1 MSASHS
7 TGPVPLFDR
16 VLQRNR
22 LARALASGYPD
33 FLMRRLVEDL
43 EERLGAVLRP
53 FSRALDLGSPTGHV
67 AAMLRRRPGAE
78 QVTRLAGLPGNG
90 VDVVGDEEAL
100 PFGAGAFDLVVS
112 VMALHGI
119 NDLPGALAQVR
130 RALRPDG
137 LFMAAMLGGRTLAEL
152 RAVLLEAESAVEGG
166 ASPRVAP
173 FADLRDLGALLQRAG
188 LALPVADS
196 DLLTLRYG
204 SAVELMRDLRA
215 MGLTNALSDRSR
227 RPLRRETLMRAL
239 SLYQERHADADGRI
253 RASFEVVWLSGWAPH
268 ESQQKPLRPGSAKA
282 RLADALNAI
291 ETKLPGA

>member
-1 MSASHS
+1 MSATHS
-7 TGPVPLFDR
+7 TGPAPLFDR
-16 VLQRNR
+16 ALQRRR
-22 LARALASGYPD
+22 LERALALGYPD
-33 FLMRRLVEDL
+33 FLMTRLAEDL
-43 EERLGAVLRP
+43 DERLGAVLRP
-53 FSRALDLGSPTGHV
+53 FPHALDLGSPTDHV
-67 AAMLRRRPGAE
+67 AALLRGRPGAV
-78 QVTRLAGLPGNG
+78 QVTRLAGLPGPG
-90 VDVVGDEEAL
+90 VDVVADEEVL

-112 VMALHGI
+112 VMALHGV
-119 NDLPGALAQVR
+119 NDLPGTLAQLR
-130 RALRPDG
+130 RALAPDG

-152 RAVLLEAESAVEGG
+152 RAVLIEAESAVEGG

-188 LALPVADS
+188 LALPVADA
-196 DLLTLRYG
+196 DLLTLRYD
-204 SAVELMRDLRA
+204 SAIDLMRDLRA
-215 MGLTNALSDRSR
+215 MGLTNALTDRSR

-239 SLYQERHADADGRI
+239 ALYQERHADADGRI

>member
-1 MSASHS
+1 
-7 TGPVPLFDR
+7 
-16 VLQRNR
+16 LQRLR

-43 EERLGAVLRP
+43 DERLGAVLRP
-53 FSRALDLGSPTGHV
+53 FPHALDLGSPTGHV
-67 AAMLRRRPGAE
+67 ADMLHARPGAE
-78 QVTRLAGLPGNG
+78 LVTRLAALPGAG

-137 LFMAAMLGGRTLAEL
+137 LFMAAMLGGRTLTEL
-152 RAVLLEAESAVEGG
+152 RAVLLEAESAIEGG

-291 ETKLPGA
+291 ETKLPGRE

>member
-1 MSASHS
+1 MSATHS
-7 TGPVPLFDR
+7 TGPAPLFDR
-16 VLQRNR
+16 VLQRRR
-22 LARALASGYPD
+22 LGRALALGYPD
-33 FLMRRLVEDL
+33 FLMTRLAEDL
-43 EERLGAVLRP
+43 DERLGAVLRP
-53 FSRALDLGSPTGHV
+53 FACALDLGSPTHHV
-67 AAMLRRRPGAE
+67 AAMLRARPGAA
-78 QVTRLAGLPGNG
+78 QVTRLAGLPGPD
-90 VDVVGDEEAL
+90 VDVVGDEEIL
-100 PFGAGAFDLVVS
+100 PFGTGAFDLVVS
-112 VMALHGI
+112 VMALHGV

-137 LFMAAMLGGRTLAEL
+137 LFMAAMLGGRTLSEL
-152 RAVLLEAESAVEGG
+152 RAVLIEAESAVEGG

-188 LALPVADS
+188 LALPVADA
-196 DLLTLRYG
+196 DLLTLRYD
-204 SAVELMRDLRA
+204 SAIELMRDLRA
-215 MGLTNALSDRSR
+215 MGLTNTLTDRSR

-239 SLYQERHADADGRI
+239 ALYQERHADADGRV